1 MCVCEYVSVYTS
13 VCAPSF
19 PFPTGYW
26 WGPSQRVWV
35 EQSNL
40 EEDSKSF
47 VQSSWSDLSFFV
59 SSRCNRSRTT
69 ALSEEPPS
77 VSDIDLP
84 MALGLSD
91 ALVTWWGTQALRRRR
106 QNSGPRTFSTCHL
119 WVVDTWPGLATCT
132 CLCQESSP
140 ANGPST
146 DSEVLAWPSVLLHG
160 FWGLGSDSCE
170 RVSCL
175 APSTDRK
182 APEIGAT
189 ISIVSL
195 LNFLFLKNWK
205 PSEKLQEYYR
215 ELPYTLHLDF
225 PIVKHV
231 LYLLHL
237 FLSTL

>member
-119 WVVDTWPGLATCT
+119 WVVGTWPGLATWDIF
-132 CLCQESSP
+132 P
-140 ANGPST
+140 AY
-146 DSEVLAWPSVLLHG
+146 A
-160 FWGLGSDSCE
+160 
-170 RVSCL
+170 
-175 APSTDRK
+175 RK
-182 APEIGAT
+182 AVLQMGQALILK
-189 ISIVSL
+189 SL
-195 LNFLFLKNWK
+195 PGPQSCCMDFEDWGQIHVKEWAAWLPAQTERLQKLGLLFQLFL
-205 PSEKLQEYYR
+205 Y
-215 ELPYTLHLDF
+215 
-225 PIVKHV
+225 
-231 LYLLHL
+231 
-237 FLSTL
+237 

>member
-1 MCVCEYVSVYTS
+1 M
-13 VCAPSF
+13 
-19 PFPTGYW
+19 GYS
-26 WGPSQRVWV
+26 GSKEEETELRPQDLFHMSSLGGGYMAWV
-35 EQSNL
+35 GHL
-40 EEDSKSF
+40 RY
-47 VQSSWSDLSFFV
+47 LS
-59 SSRCNRSRTT
+59 
-69 ALSEEPPS
+69 
-77 VSDIDLP
+77 
-84 MALGLSD
+84 
-91 ALVTWWGTQALRRRR
+91 
-106 QNSGPRTFSTCHL
+106 
-119 WVVDTWPGLATCT
+119 

-195 LNFLFLKNWK
+195 LNFLFFKNWK